1 MVCSLYSTTIM
12 NNEDRRD
19 AEDYRSML
27 KWRKQQELI
36 KEQKK
41 HDDALKFGSETIYP
55 SLSKVV
61 VKDVKPLSPSL
72 QFKSALIKKPNSS
85 IKQVAQSQIYTNTI
99 KSQTHTNGD
108 NPLKW
113 KNWFFSYCYCYWIRI
128 KCFLTSSSM
137 TFLLIQC

>member
-12 NNEDRRD
+12 NNEERRD

-55 SLSKVV
+55 SLGKVV
-61 VKDVKPLSPSL
+61 VKDVKPLSQSL

-99 KSQTHTNGD
+99 KSQTHTKIKTQEYVGHDLEESDDEFNS
-108 NPLKW
+108 NLAEIQYLNKW
-113 KNWFFSYCYCYWIRI
+113 
-128 KCFLTSSSM
+128 
-137 TFLLIQC
+137 